1 METKKERVAIVPGS
15 FDPIT
20 HGHVNIARRAAELY
34 DKVYLAVMINDQKKY
49 MFTIEERKRIAE
61 AATCD
66 IENLEVI
73 SSEGYLFELARE
85 LSAIAL
91 VKGVRNEIDREY
103 ELKMAEFNSA
113 HYPPA
118 KTVLLECD
126 AELGG
131 ISSTLVREKIN
142 AGEDI
147 SPYLPTAAVDEINR
161 ILKDRSKKA

>member
-1 METKKERVAIVPGS
+1 METKKERIAIVPGS

-49 MFTIEERKRIAE
+49 MFTLDERKRIAE

-91 VKGVRNEIDREY
+91 VKGIRNNVDREY

-113 HYPPA
+113 HYPQA
-118 KTVLLECD
+118 ETVLLECD
-126 AELGG
+126 EELSD
-131 ISSTLVREKIN
+131 ISSTLVREKI
-142 AGEDI
+142 ASGDDI
-147 SPYLPTAAVDEINR
+147 SHYLPTSAVNEINR
-161 ILKDRSKKA
+161 ILKDRAIKA